1 MVANRA
7 IESDTRGMTSTRPD
21 ASPLRRERTAATPM
35 AFVRAI
41 VLAYDKYGADPS
53 QALREAQI
61 TPAQLRQPDARITA
75 AQMETVSGIAMRQL
89 DDEALGWFSRRLPW
103 GSYGMLCRASIT
115 SPTLGIAIQRWCRHH
130 RLLTGDIVLQ
140 LERRGDAAHFAID
153 EPVRL
158 GAFREF
164 CLVTSL
170 RFLHGFACW
179 AIDSR
184 IGLRE
189 AAFPFDTPPH
199 HAVYPLLF
207 PGPVYFNAARAGFSF
222 DAQYLAMPLRRD
234 ERALQAMLKRALP
247 LTVLQ
252 YRRDRLLVQR
262 VRELLRDPAGGHR
275 TAGSLAA
282 ALNLSVRT
290 LHRQL
295 HDEGAALQDLKD
307 ETRRERAVDLLLR
320 SARPV
325 KQVAQA
331 VGFGNEKSFARAFK
345 AWTGASPGDF
355 RRTRAG

>member
-1 MVANRA
+1 MLP
-7 IESDTRGMTSTRPD
+7 TRPD
-21 ASPLRRERTAATPM
+21 LSSPLRRERTAATPM

-41 VLAYDKYGADPS
+41 VRAYRKYGIDPS
-53 QALREAQI
+53 EALRQAQI
-61 TPAQLRQPDARITA
+61 TPTQLRRPDARITA
-75 AQMETVSGIAMRQL
+75 AQMESISALAMQQL

-115 SPTLGIAIQRWCRHH
+115 SPTLGIAVQRWCRHH
-130 RLLTGDIVLQ
+130 RLLTEDIVLT
-140 LERRGDAAHFAID
+140 LERRGDTAHFAID
-153 EPVRL
+153 ERTGL

-189 AAFPFDTPPH
+189 VSFPFDAPPH
-199 HAVYPLLF
+199 QAVYPLLF
-207 PGPVYFNAARAGFSF
+207 PGPVYFNAPRAGFAF
-222 DAQYLAMPLRRD
+222 DAQYLSMPLRRD

-262 VRELLRDPAGGHR
+262 VRELLREPGGAPR
-275 TAGSLAA
+275 TAESLAA
-282 ALNLSVRT
+282 ALNISVRT

-307 ETRRERAVDLLLR
+307 ETRREQAVDLLLR

-345 AWTGASPGDF
+345 AWTGASPSDF